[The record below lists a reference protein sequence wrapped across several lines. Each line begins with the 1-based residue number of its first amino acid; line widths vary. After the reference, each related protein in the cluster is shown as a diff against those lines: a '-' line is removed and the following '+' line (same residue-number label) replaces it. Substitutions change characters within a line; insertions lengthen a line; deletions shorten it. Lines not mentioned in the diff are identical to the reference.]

1 MANHSSVRD
10 DESVAV
16 IQSRTLN
23 TCKAPNGSTAPK
35 YQHSVFTLPATQPTV
50 SRALKARTVSFWGG
64 GTCWRA
70 NLQGQLLQFFSVWRS
85 VLFCTSENIVRQ
97 PYALQCAVTGCLPH
111 WGTWGFTSH
120 RFLLQCAGA
129 RIRDVI
135 KTRESE
141 TKTRQAET
149 KTKTRQA
156 ETKTETKTREAETK
170 TKTKTS
176 KKWSWSVS
184 RPRPGFEI
192 CTQCC
197 CINQVR
203 VRNC

>member
-10 DESVAV
+10 DGSVAV

-85 VLFCTSENIVRQ
+85 TFFCTSENIVRQ

-129 RIRDVI
+129 RIVI
-135 KTRESE
+135 DIWTCIYNIHTFHGWWWWNWHVVRTASA
-141 TKTRQAET
+141 RYCW
-149 KTKTRQA
+149 
-156 ETKTETKTREAETK
+156 
-170 TKTKTS
+170 TS
-176 KKWSWSVS
+176 ILVY
-184 RPRPGFEI
+184 
-192 CTQCC
+192 TQ
-197 CINQVR
+197 IMN
-203 VRNC
+203 